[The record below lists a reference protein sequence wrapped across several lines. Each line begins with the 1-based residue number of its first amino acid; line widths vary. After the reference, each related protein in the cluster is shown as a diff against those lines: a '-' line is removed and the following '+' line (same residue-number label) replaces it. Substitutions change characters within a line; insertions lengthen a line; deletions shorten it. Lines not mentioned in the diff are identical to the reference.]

1 MTTFANVIAIV
12 FIFCKIKTRFINI
25 GMPKM
30 VCNEIFLYFSQYRKE
45 GYIIMTDKEQ
55 LYFDALQEIAE
66 RLGHSIEHPISVS
79 LLCLQLGISND
90 EKGRIFV
97 AFNQV
102 LRKNAPKEL
111 EVEKFKIA
119 LEDVN
124 PKFGE
129 FNDKVVCGL
138 IKAFSLHYIP
148 SLYSFARTLN

>member
-1 MTTFANVIAIV
+1 M
-12 FIFCKIKTRFINI
+12 
-25 GMPKM
+25 
-30 VCNEIFLYFSQYRKE
+30 
-45 GYIIMTDKEQ
+45 
-55 LYFDALQEIAE
+55 
-66 RLGHSIEHPISVS
+66 GHSIEHPISVS

-90 EKGRIFV
+90 EKGKIFV

-102 LRKNAPKEL
+102 LRKNASKEL

-129 FNDKVVCGL
+129 FTDKVVCGL